1 MAGRSAPGVR
11 PGPGEAVI
19 LDVDGTLVDTNYQ
32 HALAWFRAFRRHG
45 FVLPVWR
52 IHRHMGMG
60 GDQLVPAMIG
70 EKAAQEVSDALRADE
85 GELYGELIGE
95 VAPFEGARELLAGLH
110 AAGVPTV
117 LASSAKP
124 PELEHYLD
132 LLDARGVVDAWTDA
146 SDVAATKPHP
156 DLIEAALAKVG
167 SPGAAGGRAR
177 RGILVGDSVY
187 DCEAAARAGLPTIG
201 LLTGGFSR
209 EELLAA
215 GAASVCGSIGELRK
229 ELLGS

>member
-1 MAGRSAPGVR
+1 MAGRGPPGVR
-11 PGPGEAVI
+11 AGPGQVVI

-60 GDQLVPAMIG
+60 GDQMVPAMIG
-70 EKAAQEVSDALRADE
+70 QKAAQEVGDALGADE
-85 GELYGELIGE
+85 GELYGALIGE
-95 VAPFEGARELLAGLH
+95 VAPFEGARDLLAALR

-124 PELEHYLD
+124 PELQHYLD
-132 LLDARGVVDAWTDA
+132 LLDARSVVDAWTDA

-167 SPGAAGGRAR
+167 SPGTAGGGA

-187 DCEAAARAGLPTIG
+187 DCEAAARAGVPTIG
-201 LLTGGFSR
+201 LLSGGYSR